1 MRDQDFDAF
10 AALLD
15 DVRSLLP
22 SGQPA
27 LSATAKAMFFRALS
41 AYGLSDVR
49 AALDAHVRDPQRGRF
64 APTPADVIAQLQGA
78 AEDDGRTGAEEAWA
92 TALQGCDEAA
102 SIVWTAETA
111 EAWGIARH
119 VLAIGDEVGAR
130 MAFRET
136 YERLV
141 GEARAARR
149 SVEWAVSL
157 GFDPQ
162 RREQAIDAAVAAGRL
177 PLDHPHALPAPAAHA
192 RLTLV
197 PPPGSAAAAR
207 ERLQAMAEQL
217 RAKPERPSVAQ
228 LEHERIRAL
237 KAETAQRVADRIAT
251 EAGGAA

>member
-1 MRDQDFDAF
+1 MLGILLMPLQSRAAGDDAYQTDLIQRAEALNLAGQRAWWTLLHYRPGTDGTPVISDADDPRF
-10 AALLD
+10 FLAPTGKNDPAAELAATLRAFFNSD
-15 DVRSLLP
+15 PVGGDP
-22 SGQPA
+22 QPA
-27 LSATAKAMFFRALS
+27 QCAFRAR
-41 AYGLSDVR
+41 Y
-49 AALDAHVRDPQRGRF
+49 HW
-64 APTPADVIAQLQGA
+64 LQ
-78 AEDDGRTGAEEAWA
+78 A
-92 TALQGCDEAA
+92 T
-102 SIVWTAETA
+102 
-111 EAWGIARH
+111 
-119 VLAIGDEVGAR
+119 
-130 MAFRET
+130 
-136 YERLV
+136 
-141 GEARAARR
+141 
-149 SVEWAVSL
+149 L

>member
-27 LSATAKAMFFRALS
+27 LSATAKAMFFRALG
-41 AYGLSDVR
+41 AYGLSDMR

-78 AEDDGRTGAEEAWA
+78 AEDDGRPGAEEAWA

-130 MAFRET
+130 MAFREA

-162 RREQAIDAAVAAGRL
+162 QRAPAIERAVAAGRL
-177 PLDHPHALPAPAAHA
+177 PAPALQALPAPDGADLLVGDASAMPAHVREKLCA
-192 RLTLV
+192 LADRLRAQADAPSVDALAMEHT
-197 PPPGSAAAAR
+197 R
-207 ERLQAMAEQL
+207 RLQA
-217 RAKPERPSVAQ
+217 
-228 LEHERIRAL
+228 
-237 KAETAQRVADRIAT
+237 ETAERVARYEGDAP
-251 EAGGAA
+251 